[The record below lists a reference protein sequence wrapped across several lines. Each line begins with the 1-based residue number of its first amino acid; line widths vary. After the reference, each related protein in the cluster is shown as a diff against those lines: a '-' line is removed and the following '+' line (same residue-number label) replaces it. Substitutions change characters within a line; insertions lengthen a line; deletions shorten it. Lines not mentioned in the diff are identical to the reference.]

1 MGRSARP
8 RNIVLQDI
16 TIYCLVS
23 KDITIE
29 LLSVEGYYL
38 RLLRCRRILPLT
50 VECRRLRNWVILYYF
65 TNFHLHGQFS
75 DQFVIVDL
83 DPMYVYAPDCRSRS
97 NVRIRP
103 RFSLQNILDQKIILI
118 YLNFFC
124 FLVSLEMLG
133 AAVSENAEKTKIFHC
148 TDNYVPK
155 SSKADYFR
163 YKGINLT
170 EKYYLQ
176 TSFSFYM
183 YLFILL

>member
-16 TIYCLVS
+16 TIYCYVS

-65 TNFHLHGQFS
+65 TNVHLHGQFS

-97 NVRIRP
+97 YVRIRPRLSISMLCTYTPQIVDLDPMYVYSPDCRSRSNVRIRP
-103 RFSLQNILDQKIILI
+103 RLSISIQCTYTPQIFT
-118 YLNFFC
+118 
-124 FLVSLEMLG
+124 
-133 AAVSENAEKTKIFHC
+133 TK
-148 TDNYVPK
+148 
-155 SSKADYFR
+155 YFR
-163 YKGINLT
+163 PENNPNIS
-170 EKYYLQ
+170 EF
-176 TSFSFYM
+176 FSVF
-183 YLFILL
+183 